1 MGAVV
6 VLVAVNGPD
15 AGLRVVLRYKGGN
28 PNGSIDRI
36 AGISNLSGN
45 VMGLMP
51 HPEEAQDPLLGSVDG
66 RVLFAALLS

>member
-1 MGAVV
+1 M
-6 VLVAVNGPD
+6 
-15 AGLRVVLRYKGGN
+15 VLRYKGEN